1 LLRKSTDHGLTFG
14 PTVTAASIQ
23 PVGDPFAGAL
33 QGGFRAGADISL
45 AVDRSGT
52 ATNASLYLTW
62 QDGGNLQ
69 VPSFGFFPDT
79 YNFSDI
85 LISRSLDGGA
95 TWSVPVQIG
104 ENTERASGAV
114 TDAYQPGV
122 AVDKTGR
129 VGVCFYGR
137 RRDPMNFMIDRY
149 CATSTDAGATWANH
163 RESSPSWAPWHATDI
178 QINPFY
184 LGDYDVTASDFT
196 NAARGFIGAFQ
207 FMNSGGGGS
216 GNSNNG
222 EASNNSIPV
231 PNPDVLRGEIE
242 VARCAAQWRSS
253 QTSGATLRILG
264 LRDECQSKIRIVPND
279 NIAG

>member
-1 LLRKSTDHGLTFG
+1 
-14 PTVTAASIQ
+14 
-23 PVGDPFAGAL
+23 L

-184 LGDYDVTASDFT
+184 LG
-196 NAARGFIGAFQ
+196 GFCL
-207 FMNSGGGGS
+207 SG
-216 GNSNNG
+216 
-222 EASNNSIPV
+222 
-231 PNPDVLRGEIE
+231 
-242 VARCAAQWRSS
+242 
-253 QTSGATLRILG
+253 
-264 LRDECQSKIRIVPND
+264 
-279 NIAG
+279 